1 MAEDIKAFGRFNTVT
16 SVDPHSCYFVAWYP
30 DGVIRRGKDLFATGW
45 DAIPNGL
52 VALKYVL
59 STGHVIS
66 IPRFKAYMPLI
77 EVSVGLDG
85 SRVFHC
91 INVKCLAA
99 NEVLN
104 YKIILRQ
111 SPTSKLKIGDVVI
124 GKEALPAQMSKSWK
138 YTDGGSLWL

>member
-1 MAEDIKAFGRFNTVT
+1 MEDVKAYGRYNTIT
-16 SVDPHSCYFVAWYP
+16 SINPNGCYFLAKYP
-30 DGVIRRGKDLFATGW
+30 DGRFIKGNNLYNTGW
-45 DAIPNGL
+45 DNIPNGL
-52 VALKYVL
+52 IELKYFL

-124 GKEALPAQMSKSWK
+124 SKENLPAQMSKSWK
-138 YTDGGSLWL
+138 YTDGGSL